1 MTKRMKKAGTYIV
14 IFFLLLSTSGL
25 SITRHYCGQ
34 SFASFSLFSTPK
46 PCCGDDCDKCHNEFS
61 FNKVTD
67 NYTASSSEEVKSP
80 VSDYAFQ
87 AFFINELL
95 ESLTAFSSGA
105 PIIHRKFLMRKTGDI
120 PVSSGNFRC

>member
-1 MTKRMKKAGTYIV
+1 MKKAGSYLVIV
-14 IFFLLLSTSGL
+14 FLLISTGGL

-34 SFASFSLFSTPK
+34 SFASFSLYSTPK
-46 PCCGDDCDKCHNEFS
+46 SCCGDDCDKCHNEFS

-95 ESLTAFSSGA
+95 ESLTVSSAGT
-105 PIIHRKFLMRKTGDI
+105 PIIHRKFLTRKTGDI
-120 PVSSGNFRC
+120 PVSFGNIRC